1 VIGSE
6 SREGRKEGGKVAGL
20 RAESGVESR
29 LRWLPGLLSRGIY
42 GIATPC
48 GAAVSPVRRAVV
60 RSVLVA

>member
-1 VIGSE
+1 
-6 SREGRKEGGKVAGL
+6 VAGL